1 MSEHNKYEDKKK
13 IVFYETSDQHARFLI
28 RLFYDNLKQGEFF
41 RALMKGYIEE
51 DENIFKYIQ
60 QYKLNN
66 DTYSK
71 TQTRKN
77 IKEREKRVFKEVFRT
92 LKEVAQRLNI
102 SHVRVKQIQDQ
113 ALKKIRKINE

>member
-41 RALMKGYIEE
+41 RALMKGYVEE

-77 IKEREKRVFKEVFRT
+77 IKERKEKKQTEKAFR
-92 LKEVAQRLNI
+92 LSEEEAENLFDLIAQEMM
-102 SHVRVKQIQDQ
+102 
-113 ALKKIRKINE
+113 NE